1 MSSDSTT
8 IIGSLL
14 EAIETSTVLSM
25 LYRRRLGRTVGS
37 IPVLFRSTRFPGIG
51 KSFLFFERKD

>member
-51 KSFLFFERKD
+51 KSFVF